1 MNWKLVHRRIRV
13 VWLTAGVVFLGWL
26 VWSAQAHGVPDEA
39 LKSSRMVRVV
49 ALDDATLFRPAAPR
63 VGPLVV
69 LLPGGAVD
77 PTAYAPVARA
87 VAEAGWV
94 VALVRLPWRMAFT
107 EGAQEDVWKRVV
119 AVRDASG
126 VSGPVAL
133 GGHSRGA
140 ALSARFA
147 GEHAADLAGLFL
159 IGTTHPKAVNLS
171 SLTMP
176 VLKVSGTR
184 DCVADENA
192 SLANRSLLPDHTTWV
207 SIVGANHA
215 QFAYYGA
222 QLGDCWAT
230 ITRESPIWTSAFA
243 MVPSGRRVRLF
254 STAPKAFSMNA
265 RKARPLATTR

>member
-1 MNWKLVHRRIRV
+1 MNWKLARRGIRF
-13 VWLTAGVVFLGWL
+13 VWLTAGVGFLLWL
-26 VWSAQAHGVPDEA
+26 VWSTQAHGVPGAA
-39 LKSSRMVRVV
+39 LKSSRMVKVV
-49 ALDDATLFRPAAPR
+49 ELDDATLFRPAAPK

-69 LLPGGAVD
+69 FLPGGAVD
-77 PTAYAPVARA
+77 PTAYVPVTRA

-107 EGAQEDVWKRVV
+107 EGAQLEVWERIG

-126 VSGPVAL
+126 VSGPVVL

-159 IGTTHPKAVNLS
+159 IGTTHPKAENLS

-176 VLKVSGTR
+176 VLKIGGTR
-184 DCVADENA
+184 DCVADEND
-192 SLANRSLLPDHTTWV
+192 SLANRSLLPAHTTWA

-215 QFAYYGA
+215 QFAYYGG
-222 QLGDCWAT
+222 QLGDCRAT
-230 ITRESPIWTSAFA
+230 ITREAQQEELLRIVLRWLDTVS
-243 MVPSGRRVRLF
+243 SGRQRQR
-254 STAPKAFSMNA
+254 SAEAAK
-265 RKARPLATTR
+265 R

>member
-1 MNWKLVHRRIRV
+1 MDWKRAHRRIRV
-13 VWLTAGVVFLGWL
+13 VWVTAGVAFLGWL
-26 VWSAQAHGVPDEA
+26 VWSTQAHGVPDAA
-39 LKSSRMVRVV
+39 LKSSRMVRVLE
-49 ALDDATLFRPAAPR
+49 LDDATLFRPAAPK

-77 PTAYAPVARA
+77 PTAYVPVARA
-87 VAEAGWV
+87 VAEAGWM

-107 EGAQEDVWKRVV
+107 DASQEDVWERVV
-119 AVRDASG
+119 AARDAAG
-126 VSGPVAL
+126 VPGPIVL

-140 ALSARFA
+140 ALAARFA
-147 GEHAADLAGLFL
+147 GEHPAELAGLFL
-159 IGTTHPKAVNLS
+159 IGTTHPKADDLS
-171 SLTMP
+171 SITMP

-192 SLANRSLLPDHTTWV
+192 SLANRSLLPAGTTWV

-230 ITRESPIWTSAFA
+230 ITRDAQQEELLRVVLRWLDTVS
-243 MVPSGRRVRLF
+243 SGRQRQRG
-254 STAPKAFSMNA
+254 AQAAKW
-265 RKARPLATTR
+265 

>member
-1 MNWKLVHRRIRV
+1 MDWKRARRRIRF
-13 VWLTAGVVFLGWL
+13 VWLTAGVAFLVWL
-26 VWSAQAHGVPDEA
+26 VWNTQAHGVPDA
-39 LKSSRMVRVV
+39 TLRSSRMVRVHE
-49 ALDDATLFRPAAPR
+49 LDDGILFRPAAPR

-69 LLPGGAVD
+69 VLPGGAVD
-77 PTAYAPVARA
+77 PTAYVPVARA
-87 VAEAGWV
+87 VAEAGWM

-107 EGAQEDVWKRVV
+107 DAAKEQVWERVV
-119 AVRDASG
+119 AARDASG
-126 VSGPVAL
+126 VPGPIVL

-159 IGTTHPKAVNLS
+159 IGTTHPKVENLS

-184 DCVADENA
+184 DCVADENN
-192 SLANRSLLPDHTTWV
+192 SLANRSLLPAGTTWV

-230 ITRESPIWTSAFA
+230 ITRDAQQEELL
-243 MVPSGRRVRLF
+243 RVVLRWLDTV
-254 STAPKAFSMNA
+254 SSSRQRQRGAQAAK
-265 RKARPLATTR
+265 R